1 MAVFHFYGNMFH
13 CLNMVKI
20 DNVNKSDLKDTGI
33 IIIFKILNKTDV
45 FYYFPI
51 ACLSSES
58 CNILKGFLLVP
69 A

>member
-1 MAVFHFYGNMFH
+1 
-13 CLNMVKI
+13 MVKI
-20 DNVNKSDLKDTGI
+20 DNANKSDLKDTGI